1 MMRFRAR
8 PQRAPFINALSHE
21 ADSVTEPLTARLPS
35 PEDTDRMGG
44 ALARALADA
53 KPEIDGAGLALRL
66 EGDLGAGKTSLMRAA
81 LRALGWS
88 GPVKS
93 PTFTLLETYALS
105 GFVFNHFDFYRFET
119 PEEFDDAGFAEE
131 FGPGRVCATEWSVR
145 AEPFLPPA
153 DLFIALAPEG
163 LGRVIEVRAA
173 TPAGIAV
180 LEGMR
185 KAWNGA
191 V

>member
-1 MMRFRAR
+1 M
-8 PQRAPFINALSHE
+8 
-21 ADSVTEPLTARLPS
+21 TEPLTARLPS

-44 ALARALADA
+44 ALARALTEA

-66 EGDLGAGKTSLMRAA
+66 EGDLGAGKTSLVRAA

-93 PTFTLLETYALS
+93 PT
-105 GFVFNHFDFYRFET
+105 FNHFDFYRFET
-119 PEEFDDAGFAEE
+119 PEEFDDAGFSEE

-153 DLFIALAPEG
+153 DLIVALAPEG

-173 TPAGIAV
+173 TPAGEVV
-180 LEGMR
+180 LEGLR

>member
-1 MMRFRAR
+1 M
-8 PQRAPFINALSHE
+8 
-21 ADSVTEPLTARLPS
+21 TEPLTARLPS

-44 ALARALADA
+44 ALARALTEA

-66 EGDLGAGKTSLMRAA
+66 EGDLGAGKTSLVRAA

-88 GPVKS
+88 GPAKS
-93 PTFTLLETYALS
+93 PTFTLLETYALA

-119 PEEFDDAGFAEE
+119 PEEFDDAGFSEE

-153 DLFIALAPEG
+153 DLIVALAPEG

-173 TPAGIAV
+173 TPAGEVV
-180 LEGMR
+180 LEGLR